1 MDKTD
6 FTQFS
11 MVLQRF
17 LAFLALHLTGERAIF
32 RKTLAI
38 RMNKGRT

>member
-1 MDKTD
+1 MGKTD
-6 FTQFS
+6 FTQCS

-17 LAFLALHLTGERAIF
+17 LAFLALHLIGERAVF
-32 RKTLAI
+32 RKTLAS